1 VVVRV
6 VKAMST
12 SASEEKA
19 RQRRIRNVTRQVI
32 QKAYLQRIKDE
43 LRAEQRRKVRKERQ
57 REEVGRDARE
67 TIQRE
72 QARRRAE
79 YKDLAVVLCSFFLS
93 VVYFFSLRSFFLDE
107 TKEGSVV

>member
-1 VVVRV
+1 
-6 VKAMST
+6 MSS
-12 SASEEKA
+12 SAIEDKA

-32 QKAYLQRIKDE
+32 HKAYIQRIKDE
-43 LRAEQRRKVRKERQ
+43 LRAEERRKVREERQKEEEGQ

>member
-1 VVVRV
+1 
-6 VKAMST
+6 MSS
-12 SASEEKA
+12 SASEDKA

-32 QKAYLQRIKDE
+32 HKAYFQRIKDE
-43 LRAEQRRKVRKERQ
+43 LRAEERRKVREERQKEEEGRQ
-57 REEVGRDARE
+57 REEVRRDARE

-72 QARRRAE
+72 QTRRRAE

-93 VVYFFSLRSFFLDE
+93 VVYSFIMCSFFLDE